1 MCLLLGAWLVSREA
15 TAEPAHELARSA
27 QPSARTEVLLAIV
40 GGRAVSARG
49 SVVALLDGQLRG
61 MGLSLVEQQPAGAV
75 SDWATAV
82 TRSKSALLAIVLD
95 TKNERGWRLIVV
107 DIARRR
113 AIARALPGGDE
124 HDAASAEAVASIVI
138 SAASALRE
146 GLEVASAPVAAVVG
160 GASSRAAVQRRGRE
174 PPRGEA
180 ERKLVVHGAVAAAIA
195 SFAAS
200 EPTTQGA
207 ALALGLGW
215 RRRVEARA
223 FGALFWPAT
232 VHSAFGDF
240 SVHRA
245 LVGAALGPV
254 FRAAGFS
261 FCPEIGILVERL
273 RRSGTLP
280 APGVFANEAAPLY
293 RPGGVAELRVR
304 RALWRPLSLE
314 LVAGGAYLGRSVQFS
329 VRNGDRSPFLEI
341 GPVLGFAQ
349 LGFALATE

>member
-1 MCLLLGAWLVSREA
+1 
-15 TAEPAHELARSA
+15 
-27 QPSARTEVLLAIV
+27 
-40 GGRAVSARG
+40 
-49 SVVALLDGQLRG
+49 
-61 MGLSLVEQQPAGAV
+61 
-75 SDWATAV
+75 
-82 TRSKSALLAIVLD
+82 LLAIVLD
-95 TKNERGWRLIVV
+95 TKNDGGWRLVVV

-160 GASSRAAVQRRGRE
+160 DAPSRAAVQSRGRE
-174 PPRGEA
+174 RLRGEA
-180 ERKLVVHGAVAAAIA
+180 PRKLVVHGAVAAAIA
-195 SFAAS
+195 SFAAGK
-200 EPTTQGA
+200 PTTEGA
-207 ALALGLGW
+207 TLALGLGW
-215 RRRVEARA
+215 RNRVEARA

-232 VHSAFGDF
+232 VHSAFGEF
-240 SVHRA
+240 RLQRA
-245 LVGAALGPV
+245 IVGAAFGPV
-254 FRAAGFS
+254 FRTAGFS
-261 FCPEIGILVERL
+261 FSPEVGVLVERL

-280 APGVFANEAAPLY
+280 SQGVFANEAAPLY
-293 RPGGVAELRVR
+293 RPGGVVELRVR

-349 LGFALATE
+349 LGIDLVTE